1 LKTENREQ
9 IEFIQWFKRNCP
21 GELII
26 HIPNGGSRNI
36 VEATTLKAMG
46 VVAGVPDL
54 FIPGRRLWIEMKR
67 AKGGRVSAE
76 QKTLIASIQEFGYTV
91 KVCKG
96 CEEAVAVIL
105 SQPKIQN
112 ITVTSQLIP

>member
-46 VVAGVPDL
+46 VMAGVPDL
-54 FIPGRRLWIEMKR
+54 FIPGRSLWIEMKR
-67 AKGGRVSAE
+67 AKGGRLSAE
-76 QKTLIASIQEFGYTV
+76 QKVLIDVLHSYNYTV

-96 CEEAVAVIL
+96 CAEAIEAVI
-105 SQPKIQN
+105 SHHHH
-112 ITVTSQLIP
+112 T